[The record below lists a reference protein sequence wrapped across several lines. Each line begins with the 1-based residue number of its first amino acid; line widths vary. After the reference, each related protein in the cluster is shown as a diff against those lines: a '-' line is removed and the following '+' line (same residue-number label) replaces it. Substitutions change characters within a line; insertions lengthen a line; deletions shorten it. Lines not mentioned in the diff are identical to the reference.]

1 MDWKRDIIIRAKI
14 KPRLSKSLDE
24 LGFINTKL
32 NALPKQAEV
41 TCQDLLPGEEIGNV
55 RSILK
60 KHQTHNKEFKKISF
74 ADLANGN
81 PLVDVV
87 NVKSYRS
94 FNKMNTFKKQKPDR
108 CKCLYEL
115 CNIL

>member
-1 MDWKRDIIIRAKI
+1 MDWKSDKI
-14 KPRLSKSLDE
+14 NRVRINPRLSRSFDE

-41 TCQDLLPGEEIGNV
+41 TCQDLLPGEEMGNV

-60 KHQTHNKEFKKISF
+60 RHKTPNKEFKKISF
-74 ADLANGN
+74 ADLSNVHH
-81 PLVDVV
+81 LVDVV

-94 FNKMNTFKKQKPDR
+94 LNKMNTYKKQKPDR